1 MTNKRTYAHL
11 RDCRKDEADQV
22 ACSPPISS
30 NDLEMLKFLYIQV
43 DSADGDNITEQDH
56 PDGYNM
62 LILHPRTKRIH
73 WAYSHDFDFVDE
85 EPTHKYRITAIRPN
99 ACGYFV
105 FATCFQ
111 EAYTETL
118 RFYDRSEILGIQRVE
133 Q

>member
-11 RDCRKDEADQV
+11 RDIRKDEADQV

-56 PDGYNM
+56 PDGYNL

-85 EPTHKYRITAIRPN
+85 EPRNKYRIKSNLPN
-99 ACGYFV
+99 SVEICLL
-105 FATCFQ
+105 ATCFQ
-111 EAYTETL
+111 DAYTEAL
-118 RFYDRSEILGIQRVE
+118 KHYDRSQIISIHLEE